1 MGRSRGNFHNFED
14 PTQRTRKKKNAANV
28 ENFESTSMVPGTEG
42 GGKYNC
48 DYCQKDITGKIR
60 IKCAVCPDFDLCVEC
75 MSVGAEITPHKRD
88 HAYRVMGNLTFPL
101 ICPDWS
107 ADDEML
113 LLEGLEIYGLGN
125 WAEVAEHVGTKSK
138 EQCLEHYKNIYLNSP
153 FFPLPDMSH
162 VAGKNKKE
170 LQAMAKGRVED
181 KKEQIM
187 KEEYPFSPPK
197 VKVEDTQKES
207 HTDRSFGGKK
217 PVVAPG
223 NNSLVELSNYN
234 LKRQEFDPEY
244 DNDAEQLLAEMEF
257 KENDTPEEHELKLR
271 VLRIYS
277 KRLDERKRRKE
288 FILERNLLYP
298 NPFEKDLSQEEKV
311 QCRRLDV
318 FMRFHSKEEHEEL
331 LRSVVSEYRM
341 VKRLKDLKEAQGAGC
356 RSTAEAERYLGR
368 KRKRENE
375 EGMNRGKES
384 GQFGQLAGEMGSRPP
399 VQASSSYVNDLDLI
413 GFTESQLLS
422 ESEKR
427 LCSEAKLVPPIYLQ
441 MQQVMS
447 HEIFKGNV
455 TKKSDAYSLFK
466 IDPTKVDR
474 VYDMLVK
481 KGIAQL

>member
-1 MGRSRGNFHNFED
+1 MGRSRGNFQNFED
-14 PTQRTRKKKNAANV
+14 PTLRTRKKKNAANV
-28 ENFESTSMVPGTEG
+28 DNFESSSAIVTEG

-75 MSVGAEITPHKRD
+75 MSVGADITPHKCY
-88 HAYRVMGNLTFPL
+88 HAYRLMGNLTFPL

-113 LLEGLEIYGLGN
+113 LLEGLEIYGMGN

-138 EQCLEHYKNIYLNSP
+138 QQCLDHYRNIYLNSP

-162 VAGKNKKE
+162 VAGKSKKE
-170 LQAMAKGRVED
+170 LQAMAKGPVQD
-181 KKEQIM
+181 KKVEQNM

-207 HTDRSFGGKK
+207 HADRSFGGKK
-217 PVVAPG
+217 PATPG
-223 NNSLVELSNYN
+223 NSSLVELSSYN
-234 LKRQEFDPEY
+234 HKREEFDPEY

-257 KENDTPEEHELKLR
+257 KQNDTPEEKKLKLR
-271 VLRIYS
+271 VLRIFS

-298 NPFEKDLSQEEKV
+298 NPSEKDLSHEEKV

-341 VKRLKDLKEAQGAGC
+341 VKRLKDIKEAQMAGC

-368 KRKRENE
+368 KRKRESE
-375 EGMNRGKES
+375 EEMNRGKES
-384 GQFGQLAGEMGSRPP
+384 SQFAGEMGPRPP
-399 VQASSSYVNDLDLI
+399 VQASSSYVNDMDLI

-427 LCSEAKLVPPIYLQ
+427 LCSEVKLVPPVYLQ

-455 TKKSDAYSLFK
+455 TKKSDAYSLFE
-466 IDPTKVDR
+466 IDPIKVDR

>member
-1 MGRSRGNFHNFED
+1 MGRSRRNFHNFED
-14 PTQRTRKKKNAANV
+14 PTLRTRKKKNAANV
-28 ENFESTSMVPGTEG
+28 DNFESSSSTVQGTEG

-113 LLEGLEIYGLGN
+113 LLEGLEIYGMGN
-125 WAEVAEHVGTKSK
+125 WAEVAEHVGTKRK
-138 EQCLEHYKNIYLNSP
+138 QQCLDHYRNIYLNSP

-162 VAGKNKKE
+162 VAGKSKKE
-170 LQAMAKGRVED
+170 LQAMASSFTVAQHLKED
-181 KKEQIM
+181 
-187 KEEYPFSPPK
+187 YPFSPPK

-217 PVVAPG
+217 PVSPG
-223 NNSLVELSNYN
+223 NNSLVELSSYN
-234 LKRQEFDPEY
+234 HKREEFDPEY

-257 KENDTPEEHELKLR
+257 KQNDTPEEKKLKLR
-271 VLRIYS
+271 VLRIFS

-298 NPFEKDLSQEEKV
+298 NPFEKELSQEEKE

-318 FMRFHSKEEHEEL
+318 FMRFHSKEEHQEL
-331 LRSVVSEYRM
+331 LNSVVSEYRM
-341 VKRLKDLKEAQGAGC
+341 VKRLKDLKEAQMAGC

-368 KRKRENE
+368 KRKRESE
-375 EGMNRGKES
+375 EVMNRGKES
-384 GQFGQLAGEMGSRPP
+384 SP
-399 VQASSSYVNDLDLI
+399 VQASSSYVNDLGMI
-413 GFTESQLLS
+413 GFKESQLLS

-427 LCSEAKLVPPIYLQ
+427 LCSETKLVPPVYLQ

-447 HEIFKGNV
+447 REIFKGNV

-466 IDPTKVDR
+466 VDPTKVDR

>member
-1 MGRSRGNFHNFED
+1 MGRSRGNFNNFED

-28 ENFESTSMVPGTEG
+28 ENFESTSMGAEG

-75 MSVGAEITPHKRD
+75 MSVGAEITPHKSD
-88 HAYRVMGNLTFPL
+88 HPYRVMGNLTFPL

-125 WAEVAEHVGTKSK
+125 WAEVAEHVGTKTK
-138 EQCLEHYKNIYLNSP
+138 EQCLDHYRNIYLNSP

-162 VAGKNKKE
+162 VAGKNRKE
-170 LQAMAKGRVED
+170 LQAMAKGRTEE
-181 KKEQIM
+181 KKDQNM

-207 HTDRSFGGKK
+207 HTDRTFGVKK
-217 PVVAPG
+217 PVAPG
-223 NNSLVELSNYN
+223 NNSLVELSSYN
-234 LKRQEFDPEY
+234 HKRQEFDPEY

-298 NPFEKDLSQEEKV
+298 NPYEKDLSQEEKV

-318 FMRFHSKEEHEEL
+318 FMRFHSKEEHDEL

-341 VKRLKDLKEAQGAGC
+341 VKRLKDLKEAQVAGC

-375 EGMNRGKES
+375 EGINRGKES
-384 GQFGQLAGEMGSRPP
+384 GQFGQISGEMGSRPP

-427 LCSEAKLVPPIYLQ
+427 LCSEAKLVPPVYLQ

-466 IDPTKVDR
+466 IDPIKVDR

>member
-1 MGRSRGNFHNFED
+1 MGRSRGNFHNYED

-28 ENFESTSMVPGTEG
+28 ENFESTSTVQGTDG

-75 MSVGAEITPHKRD
+75 MSVGVEITPHKCD
-88 HAYRVMGNLTFPL
+88 HPYRVMGNLTFPL

-138 EQCLEHYKNIYLNSP
+138 EQCLEHYRNIYLNSP

-162 VAGKNKKE
+162 VAGKNRKE
-170 LQAMAKGRVED
+170 LQAMAKGRIDE
-181 KKEQIM
+181 KKEQNM

-197 VKVEDTQKES
+197 VKVEDTPKES

-217 PVVAPG
+217 PVAPSV
-223 NNSLVELSNYN
+223 NSSLVELSNYN
-234 LKRQEFDPEY
+234 HKRQEFDPEY

-277 KRLDERKRRKE
+277 KRLHERRCRKE
-288 FILERNLLYP
+288 FIIERNLLYP

-318 FMRFHSKEEHEEL
+318 FMRFHSKEEHDEL

-341 VKRLKDLKEAQGAGC
+341 VKRLKDLKEAQMAGC

-384 GQFGQLAGEMGSRPP
+384 CQIAGEMGSRPP

-427 LCSEAKLVPPIYLQ
+427 LCIEAKLVPPVYLQ

-455 TKKSDAYSLFK
+455 TKKSDAYSLFR

>member
-1 MGRSRGNFHNFED
+1 MGRSRGNFNNFED

-28 ENFESTSMVPGTEG
+28 ENFESTSMVTGAEG

-75 MSVGAEITPHKRD
+75 MSVGAEITPHKSD
-88 HAYRVMGNLTFPL
+88 HPYRVMGNLTFPL

-125 WAEVAEHVGTKSK
+125 WAEVAEHVGTKTK
-138 EQCLEHYKNIYLNSP
+138 EQCLDHYRNIYLNSP

-162 VAGKNKKE
+162 VAGKNRKE
-170 LQAMAKGRVED
+170 LQAMAKGRTEE
-181 KKEQIM
+181 KKDQNM

-207 HTDRSFGGKK
+207 HTDRTFGVKK
-217 PVVAPG
+217 PVAPG
-223 NNSLVELSNYN
+223 NNSLVELSSYN
-234 LKRQEFDPEY
+234 HKRQEFDPEY

-298 NPFEKDLSQEEKV
+298 NPYEKDLSQEEKV

-318 FMRFHSKEEHEEL
+318 FMRFHSKEEHDEL

-341 VKRLKDLKEAQGAGC
+341 VKRLKDLKEAQVAGC

-375 EGMNRGKES
+375 EGINRGKES
-384 GQFGQLAGEMGSRPP
+384 GQFGQISGEMGSRPP

-427 LCSEAKLVPPIYLQ
+427 LCSEAKLVPPVYLQ

-466 IDPTKVDR
+466 IDPIKVDR

>member
-28 ENFESTSMVPGTEG
+28 ENFESSSMVTGTEG

-60 IKCAVCPDFDLCVEC
+60 IKCDVCPDFDLCVEC
-75 MSVGAEITPHKRD
+75 MSVGAEITPHKCD

-113 LLEGLEIYGLGN
+113 LLEGLEIYGMGN

-138 EQCLEHYKNIYLNSP
+138 EQCLEHYRNIYLNSP

-170 LQAMAKGRVED
+170 LQAMAKGRIEE
-181 KKEQIM
+181 KKAEQNM
-187 KEEYPFSPPK
+187 KEEYPFCPPK

-234 LKRQEFDPEY
+234 HKREEFDPEY

-257 KENDTPEEHELKLR
+257 KDNDTPEEKDLKLR

-277 KRLDERKRRKE
+277 KRLDERKRRKD
-288 FILERNLLYP
+288 FILDRNLLYP
-298 NPFEKDLSQEEKV
+298 NPFEKELSQEEKM

-318 FMRFHSKEEHEEL
+318 FMRFHSKEEHAEL

-341 VKRLKDLKEAQGAGC
+341 VKRLKDLKEAQMAGC
-356 RSTAEAERYLGR
+356 RSTAEAERYLAR

-375 EGMNRGKES
+375 EGMMNRGKES
-384 GQFGQLAGEMGSRPP
+384 GQFGAGEMGTRPP

-427 LCSEAKLVPPIYLQ
+427 LCSEAKLVPPVYLH

>member
-1 MGRSRGNFHNFED
+1 MGRSRRNFHNFED
-14 PTQRTRKKKNAANV
+14 PTLRTRKKKNAANV
-28 ENFESTSMVPGTEG
+28 DTFEPSSIVQGTEG

-113 LLEGLEIYGLGN
+113 LLEGLEIYGMGN
-125 WAEVAEHVGTKSK
+125 WAEVAEHVGTKRK
-138 EQCLEHYKNIYLNSP
+138 QQCLDHYRNIYLDSP

-162 VAGKNKKE
+162 VAGKSKKE
-170 LQAMAKGRVED
+170 LQAMASSLTVE
-181 KKEQIM
+181 QHM

-197 VKVEDTQKES
+197 VKVEDTQK
-207 HTDRSFGGKK
+207 DRGFGGKK
-217 PVVAPG
+217 PVTPG
-223 NNSLVELSNYN
+223 NNSLVELSSYN
-234 LKRQEFDPEY
+234 HKREEFDPEY

-257 KENDTPEEHELKLR
+257 KQNDTPEEKKLKLR
-271 VLRIYS
+271 VLRIFS

-298 NPFEKDLSQEEKV
+298 NPFEKELSQEEKE

-318 FMRFHSKEEHEEL
+318 FMRFHSKEEHQEL
-331 LRSVVSEYRM
+331 LNSVVSEYRM
-341 VKRLKDLKEAQGAGC
+341 VKRLKDLKEAQMAGC

-368 KRKRENE
+368 KRKRESE

-384 GQFGQLAGEMGSRPP
+384 SP
-399 VQASSSYVNDLDLI
+399 VQASSSYVNDLDMI
-413 GFTESQLLS
+413 GFNESQLLS

-427 LCSEAKLVPPIYLQ
+427 LCSEVKLVPPVYLQ

>member
-1 MGRSRGNFHNFED
+1 MGRSRRNFHNFED
-14 PTQRTRKKKNAANV
+14 PTLRTRKKKNAANV
-28 ENFESTSMVPGTEG
+28 DTFEPSSIVQGTEG

-113 LLEGLEIYGLGN
+113 LLEGLEIYGMGN
-125 WAEVAEHVGTKSK
+125 WAEVAEHVGTKRK
-138 EQCLEHYKNIYLNSP
+138 QQCLDHYRNIYLDSP

-162 VAGKNKKE
+162 VAGKSKKE
-170 LQAMAKGRVED
+170 LQAMASSLTVE
-181 KKEQIM
+181 QHM

-207 HTDRSFGGKK
+207 HTDRGFGGKK
-217 PVVAPG
+217 PVTPG
-223 NNSLVELSNYN
+223 NNSLVELSSYN
-234 LKRQEFDPEY
+234 HKREEFDPEY

-257 KENDTPEEHELKLR
+257 KQNDTPEEKKLKLR
-271 VLRIYS
+271 VLRIFS

-298 NPFEKDLSQEEKV
+298 NPFEKELSQEEKE

-318 FMRFHSKEEHEEL
+318 FMRFHSKEEHQEL
-331 LRSVVSEYRM
+331 LNSVVSEYRM
-341 VKRLKDLKEAQGAGC
+341 VKRLKDLKEAQMAGC

-368 KRKRENE
+368 KRKRESE

-384 GQFGQLAGEMGSRPP
+384 SP
-399 VQASSSYVNDLDLI
+399 VQASSSYVNDLDMI
-413 GFTESQLLS
+413 GFNESQLLS

-427 LCSEAKLVPPIYLQ
+427 LCSEVKLVPPVYLQ

>member
-14 PTQRTRKKKNAANV
+14 PSQRTRKRKNAANV
-28 ENFESTSMVPGTEG
+28 DNFESSSSIAQGTEG

-60 IKCAVCPDFDLCVEC
+60 IKCSVCPDFDLCVEC
-75 MSVGAEITPHKRD
+75 MSVGAEITPHKCY
-88 HAYRVMGNLTFPL
+88 HAYRVMENLTFPL

-113 LLEGLEIYGLGN
+113 LLEGLEIYGMGN

-138 EQCLEHYKNIYLNSP
+138 QQCLDHYRNIYLNSP

-162 VAGKNKKE
+162 VAGKSKKE
-170 LQAMAKGRVED
+170 LQAMSKEPVQD
-181 KKEQIM
+181 KKEQNM
-187 KEEYPFSPPK
+187 KVEYPFSPPK

-217 PVVAPG
+217 PVTPG
-223 NNSLVELSNYN
+223 NNSLVELSSYN
-234 LKRQEFDPEY
+234 HKREEFDPEY

-257 KENDTPEEHELKLR
+257 KQNDTPDEKKLKLR
-271 VLRIYS
+271 VLRIFS

-298 NPFEKDLSQEEKV
+298 NPSEKNLSQEEKV

-318 FMRFHSKEEHEEL
+318 FMRFHSKEEHEDL
-331 LRSVVSEYRM
+331 LHSVVSEYRM
-341 VKRLKDLKEAQGAGC
+341 VKRLKDLKEAQMAGC

-368 KRKRENE
+368 KRKRESE

-384 GQFGQLAGEMGSRPP
+384 SQSAGELGSRPP

-427 LCSEAKLVPPIYLQ
+427 LCSEAKLVPPVYLQ

-455 TKKSDAYSLFK
+455 TKKSDAYSLFE

>member
-1 MGRSRGNFHNFED
+1 MGRSRGNFQNFED

-28 ENFESTSMVPGTEG
+28 ENFESSSTVTGTEG
-42 GGKYNC
+42 GRKYNC

-75 MSVGAEITPHKRD
+75 MSIGAQITPHKCE
-88 HAYRVMGNLTFPL
+88 HTYSVMGDLNFELT
-101 ICPDWS
+101 CPGWS

-113 LLEGLEIYGLGN
+113 LLEGLEIYGMGN

-138 EQCLEHYKNIYLNSP
+138 EQCLQHYTNYYLNSP

-162 VAGKNKKE
+162 VAGKNMKE
-170 LQAMAKGRVED
+170 LQAMAKGRVVEE
-181 KKEQIM
+181 KKEQKM

-217 PVVAPG
+217 PVAPPG

-234 LKRQEFDPEY
+234 HKREEFDPEY

-257 KENDTPEEHELKLR
+257 KDNDTPEERDLKLR

-298 NPFEKDLSQEEKV
+298 NPFEKDLSQEEKM

-341 VKRLKDLKEAQGAGC
+341 VKRLKELKEAQMAGC
-356 RSTAEAERYLGR
+356 RSTAEAERYLAR

-384 GQFGQLAGEMGSRPP
+384 GGEMGTRPP

-427 LCSEAKLVPPIYLQ
+427 LCSEAKLVPPVYLH

>member
-1 MGRSRGNFHNFED
+1 MGRSRRNFHNFED
-14 PTQRTRKKKNAANV
+14 PTLRTRKKKNAANV
-28 ENFESTSMVPGTEG
+28 DTFESPSIVQGTEG

-113 LLEGLEIYGLGN
+113 LLEGLEIYGMGN
-125 WAEVAEHVGTKSK
+125 WAEVAEHVGTKRK
-138 EQCLEHYKNIYLNSP
+138 QQCLDHYRNIYLDSP

-162 VAGKNKKE
+162 VAGKSKKE
-170 LQAMAKGRVED
+170 LQAMASSLTVE
-181 KKEQIM
+181 QHM

-217 PVVAPG
+217 PVTPG
-223 NNSLVELSNYN
+223 NNSLVELSSYN
-234 LKRQEFDPEY
+234 HKREEFDPEY

-257 KENDTPEEHELKLR
+257 KQNDTPEEKKLKLR
-271 VLRIYS
+271 VLRIFS

-298 NPFEKDLSQEEKV
+298 NPFEKELSQEEKE

-318 FMRFHSKEEHEEL
+318 FMRFHSKEEHQEL
-331 LRSVVSEYRM
+331 LNSVVSEYRM
-341 VKRLKDLKEAQGAGC
+341 VKRLKDLKEAQMAGC

-368 KRKRENE
+368 KRKRESE

-384 GQFGQLAGEMGSRPP
+384 SP
-399 VQASSSYVNDLDLI
+399 VQASSSYVNDLDMI
-413 GFTESQLLS
+413 GFNESQLLS

-427 LCSEAKLVPPIYLQ
+427 LCSEVKLVPPVYLQ

>member
-1 MGRSRGNFHNFED
+1 MGRSRGNFHNYED

-75 MSVGAEITPHKRD
+75 MSVGAEITPHKCD
-88 HAYRVMGNLTFPL
+88 HPYRVMGNLTFPL

-138 EQCLEHYKNIYLNSP
+138 EQCLEHYRNIYLNSP

-162 VAGKNKKE
+162 VAGKNRKE
-170 LQAMAKGRVED
+170 LQAMAKGRIDE
-181 KKEQIM
+181 KKEQNM

-217 PVVAPG
+217 PVAPAV
-223 NNSLVELSNYN
+223 NNTLVEMSNYN
-234 LKRQEFDPEY
+234 QKREEFDPEY

-257 KENDTPEEHELKLR
+257 KETDTPEEHELKLR

-288 FILERNLLYP
+288 FIIERNLLYP

-341 VKRLKDLKEAQGAGC
+341 VKRLKDLKEAQVAGC

-384 GQFGQLAGEMGSRPP
+384 GQFGQIVGEMGSRPP

-427 LCSEAKLVPPIYLQ
+427 LCSEVKLVPPVYLQ

-466 IDPTKVDR
+466 IEPTKVDR

>member
-1 MGRSRGNFHNFED
+1 MGRSRGNFNNFED

-28 ENFESTSMVPGTEG
+28 ENFESTSMVTGAEG

-75 MSVGAEITPHKRD
+75 MSVGAEITPHKSD
-88 HAYRVMGNLTFPL
+88 HPYRVMGNLTFPL

-125 WAEVAEHVGTKSK
+125 WAEVAEHVGTKTK
-138 EQCLEHYKNIYLNSP
+138 EQCLDHYRNIYLNSP

-162 VAGKNKKE
+162 VAGKNRKE
-170 LQAMAKGRVED
+170 LQAMAKGRTEE
-181 KKEQIM
+181 KKADQNM

-207 HTDRSFGGKK
+207 HTDRTFGVKK
-217 PVVAPG
+217 PVAPG
-223 NNSLVELSNYN
+223 NNSLVELSSYN
-234 LKRQEFDPEY
+234 HKRQEFDPEY

-298 NPFEKDLSQEEKV
+298 NPYEKDLSQEEKV

-318 FMRFHSKEEHEEL
+318 FMRFHSKEEHDEL

-341 VKRLKDLKEAQGAGC
+341 VKRLKDLKEAQVAGC

-375 EGMNRGKES
+375 EGINRGKES
-384 GQFGQLAGEMGSRPP
+384 GQFGQISGEMGSRPP

-427 LCSEAKLVPPIYLQ
+427 LCSEAKLVPPVYLQ

-466 IDPTKVDR
+466 IDPIKVDR